1 MSVACVLLTP
11 KRKLAGYSAVMKN
24 LLHFLD
30 EFSVEGT
37 SRQPDFF
44 KNLNTSSNSDLTRLD
59 QLEGI
64 QKQRFHKWPIKSEF

>member
-44 KNLNTSSNSDLTRLD
+44 KNLNTSSNSDLTSLINW
-59 QLEGI
+59 E
-64 QKQRFHKWPIKSEF
+64 EFKNGGFISGP